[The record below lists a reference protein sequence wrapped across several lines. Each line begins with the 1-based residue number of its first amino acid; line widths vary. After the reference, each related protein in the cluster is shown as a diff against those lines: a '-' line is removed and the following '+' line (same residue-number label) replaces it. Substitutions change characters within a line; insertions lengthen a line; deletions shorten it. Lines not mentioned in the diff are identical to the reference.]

1 MLGHEKLNIE
11 MGKIFAGAGSGI
23 GVIKLPKSGG
33 VVELDQTFKQ
43 RLRSLQVRN
52 YFYGGSQA
60 SKAVKG
66 EGVEKVE
73 GDDAEEGKPSAH
85 DITSIVPGHAEPLGG
100 LPALSPYSTTIPFDL
115 LEVYKVGQENMAP
128 SSALPIGASRAVT
141 ATQLVKLDPSTSSID
156 QSQLLHS
163 VLALV
168 QPPRGGGG
176 PGVADSKVEPP
187 PSDDEILGAPILGFV
202 HVADIDTV
210 RKKITVLSPSP
221 GRLPSKT
228 ALIGT
233 LDWQDA

>member
-1 MLGHEKLNIE
+1 VDTIVVLGNEKLNIE
-11 MGKIFAGAGSGI
+11 MGKLYGGSAI

-60 SKAVKG
+60 TKAIKG
-66 EGVEKVE
+66 EGLENKDGEEDEEEEKPNTN
-73 GDDAEEGKPSAH
+73 GYS
-85 DITSIVPGHAEPLGG
+85 SIVPGHSEPLGG

-115 LEVYKVGQENMAP
+115 LEVYRVGQENLAP

-141 ATQLVKLDPSTSSID
+141 STQLIKLDPSNSTID

-163 VLALV
+163 VLALI
-168 QPPRGGGG
+168 QAPRGGGG

-187 PSDDEILGAPILGFV
+187 PTDDEILGAPILGFV
-202 HVADIDTV
+202 HV
-210 RKKITVLSPSP
+210 
-221 GRLPSKT
+221 
-228 ALIGT
+228 
-233 LDWQDA
+233 

>member
-1 MLGHEKLNIE
+1 MDTIVVLGHEKLNIE
-11 MGKIFAGAGSGI
+11 MGKIFGVAGSGV

-33 VVELDQTFKQ
+33 VVEIDQTFKQ

-60 SKAVKG
+60 AKAIKG
-66 EGVEKVE
+66 EGVDKVE
-73 GDDAEEGKPSAH
+73 GEEEEEEKPATNGFS
-85 DITSIVPGHAEPLGG
+85 SIVPGHAEPLGG
-100 LPALSPYSTTIPFDL
+100 LTALSPYSTTIPFDL

-128 SSALPIGASRAVT
+128 SSALPIGAARVVT
-141 ATQLVKLDPSTSSID
+141 ATQLIKLDPSTSAID

-168 QPPRGGGG
+168 QAPRGGGG

-202 HVADIDTV
+202 HV
-210 RKKITVLSPSP
+210 
-221 GRLPSKT
+221 
-228 ALIGT
+228 
-233 LDWQDA
+233 

>member
-1 MLGHEKLNIE
+1 
-11 MGKIFAGAGSGI
+11 MGKLFGGAGSGV

-60 SKAVKG
+60 AKAIKGEGLDDVKG
-66 EGVEKVE
+66 E
-73 GDDAEEGKPSAH
+73 EEEEEEKPS
-85 DITSIVPGHAEPLGG
+85 TNGFNSIVPGHAEPLGG

-128 SSALPIGASRAVT
+128 SSALPIGAARVVT
-141 ATQLVKLDPSTSSID
+141 ATQLIKLDPSTSAID
-156 QSQLLHS
+156 QSLLLHS

-168 QPPRGGGG
+168 QAPRGGGG

-187 PSDDEILGAPILGFV
+187 PSDDEILGAPILGFI
-202 HVADIDTV
+202 HV
-210 RKKITVLSPSP
+210 
-221 GRLPSKT
+221 
-228 ALIGT
+228 
-233 LDWQDA
+233 